1 MSKKFSRLLMA
12 ALALIV
18 AAGFAGIL
26 QPVNAAEGDVTG
38 DNFLSKIVGEYQ
50 PLFEGATYNKEYDHY
65 WNDYTAAVVGK
76 SAMPDT
82 VAYLKSSVGG
92 DKYGP
97 DANPAQFFCGFIGAE
112 KISFG
117 GTDGKTV
124 TFTGSDGVQVTH
136 EYAFVENSAAKGTY
150 QGMEMAMDGYLYQA
164 TDDVNDEYEYLLM
177 FPDTPDT
184 TYHLEFR
191 YGPTKEEVTDLLGG
205 ARGYWVA
212 SAIETKA
219 LTEANE
225 ETLQNVISLFV
236 VENLAEMAND
246 ETNAQREKLNGVWD
260 FDTSA
265 VPAEYANVKMFI
277 ALDEKGTGRTW
288 ADMTGSD
295 GLAMVSEYT
304 YFAYDNNDADC
315 KDAGVY
321 LAMNEAEETVTP
333 GGYEIVEN
341 NGVKT
346 LKFTS
351 VEGDISYISRDG
363 KLDNDLTV
371 KTAAKKFKVKKLKKK
386 AAKFEIGAQAYTEVT
401 YTPVKKAKKAVKVTA
416 DGKVTVKKGAKKGT
430 YKVTVNAAESGIY
443 NAASAVVTIKVK

>member
-1 MSKKFSRLLMA
+1 MSKKISRLLMA

-18 AAGFAGIL
+18 AAGLAGIL
-26 QPVNAAEGDVTG
+26 QPANAAESDVTG

-76 SAMPDT
+76 TAAADT
-82 VAYLKSSVGG
+82 VAYLKASVGG

-97 DANPAQFFCGFIGAE
+97 EANPGQFFCGFIGAE
-112 KISFG
+112 KITFG

-124 TFTGSDGVQVTH
+124 TFTGTDGAQVTH
-136 EYAFVENSAAKGTY
+136 EYAFVENSAATGTY
-150 QGMEMAMDGYLYQA
+150 EGMDMAMDGYLYQA
-164 TDDVNDEYEYLLM
+164 TDDKDDEYEYLLM

-191 YGPTKEEVTDLLGG
+191 YAPTKEEVTALLSG
-205 ARGYWVA
+205 ARGSWVA
-212 SAIETKA
+212 SAIPTKA
-219 LTEANE
+219 LTETSE
-225 ETLQNVISLFV
+225 EMLQNVISLFV

-246 ETNAQREKLNGVWD
+246 ETNAQRAPLNGVWD

-265 VPAEYANVKMFI
+265 FPEYANTKMFI
-277 ALDEKGTGRTW
+277 ALDESGAGRTW
-288 ADMTGSD
+288 ADMTGKD
-295 GLAMVSEYT
+295 GLALVSEYI
-304 YFAYDNNDADC
+304 YFAYDNDAADG

-321 LAMNEAEETVTP
+321 LALNEAAETVTP

-351 VEGDISYISRDG
+351 AEGNISYIQHEG

-371 KTAAKKFKVKKLKKK
+371 QTAAKNFKVKKLKKK
-386 AAKFEIGAQAYTEVT
+386 AASFEIGATAYTPVT
-401 YTPVKKAKKAVKVTA
+401 YTVAKNGKKFVKVNA
-416 DGKVTVKKGAKKGT
+416 DGKVTVKKGTKKGT
-430 YKVTVNAAESGIY
+430 YKVTVNAAESGTY